1 MVQIEIPVIDS
12 PKNQDFQRLDLV
24 DARVVESIRIWC
36 ENIAVIVSGY
46 PRLELIINL
55 NAPKMSAYMYL
66 DKSSGAPVYTV
77 NYPRSYFERYGTVK
91 ALAILSALV
100 AHEISHKTEG
110 TPLSGEEFKEYLP
123 RSHLPAQLFHALINC
138 VEDERIERLS
148 SEKLIGLAAEYELC
162 NRTLRLDSPVKP
174 EFKLSEFFNA
184 FLMLCGKP
192 YKIVGNP
199 HKKIL
204 DLLAPLAPRIRET
217 LIWRDTFELALEVA
231 QIIRTNF
238 PREVNRFTPPE
249 PPKGD
254 GGVPLPDDAGDKED
268 IIEDFFPVPPEDG
281 DEDGDA
287 DGKDKKDEKDEKG
300 ADEDED
306 EDGDNLTPEPEPNP
320 EGDEDGDGGDP
331 DSDTNE
337 DESEDGDEDAD
348 SDGDSDGDG
357 GDSEGDEDSDADGD
371 GDCDGDADGD
381 GEGDEDSD
389 SEGDED
395 GDGGDSNADE
405 DGDEDGDCDG
415 DCDSDSE
422 GDEGEDEGDSDS
434 DGDGGDSE
442 GDEDSDADGDGEG
455 DEDGKGDSDSDS
467 DADADGDEDADSEGD
482 GDCDGDCDSDEDG
495 DTKDGETDSESED
508 GGADTDGG
516 NPDSEGNADSAN
528 EDAEGDHEELLE
540 SDEDAERAK
549 ELEEQ
554 MKKAAEKRLNDIYA
568 RVHPNIEL
576 INAARAQ
583 VNRLREN
590 YTPKKNY

>member
-371 GDCDGDADGD
+371 G
-381 GEGDEDSD
+381 
-389 SEGDED
+389 
-395 GDGGDSNADE
+395 
-405 DGDEDGDCDG
+405 
-415 DCDSDSE
+415 
-422 GDEGEDEGDSDS
+422 
-434 DGDGGDSE
+434 
-442 GDEDSDADGDGEG
+442 EG